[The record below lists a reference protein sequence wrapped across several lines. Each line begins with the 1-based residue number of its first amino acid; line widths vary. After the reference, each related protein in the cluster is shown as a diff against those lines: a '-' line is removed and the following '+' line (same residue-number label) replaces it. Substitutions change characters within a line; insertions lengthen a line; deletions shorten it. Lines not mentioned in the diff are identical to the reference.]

1 MLSTD
6 KILVHNSCWQERLQK
21 FTEYADN
28 IDVSKLKSQ
37 DETIEHLEN
46 VFSYLD
52 KTRTDDRVLK
62 LVNDNESNV
71 FQRAGGVKEIV
82 QNGKGNA
89 TYVFPDGGFQ
99 IFRGGKLIINKQ
111 KK

>member
-1 MLSTD
+1 M
-6 KILVHNSCWQERLQK
+6 QK

-62 LVNDNESNV
+62 LVGKDNVVIKN
-71 FQRAGGVKEIV
+71 GVKFIY
-82 QNGKGNA
+82 QAGSKTGGNY
-89 TYVFPDGGFQ
+89 TMVMPNGGFQ
-99 IFRGGKLIINKQ
+99 IFIEHKIIIDKLK
-111 KK
+111 